1 LKVARAGLSDMAPAL
16 RRAFNGSREDDRLDL
31 VFGPRPRAAI
41 AALIVTGIVLGRW
54 LESLFGPGLVTKNLD
69 ISAILIGAAYAML
82 IRRYLFSSGHARRA
96 DFPWLA
102 ASLIPAAGALV
113 LVAFIAN
120 TASGNLET
128 IPGAPIWTDFGAVA
142 DALADSLAVAAGLTI
157 AVAALCFS
165 ENWTRAFKDLATQL
179 LVFKVL
185 VFVMV
190 LLIVEIGVVGPI
202 LAALLKI
209 LLGIRVP
216 EWVGEFAD
224 QLTYAALMSVIYFA
238 VIGATWMVCRKT
250 FAKLLETGNAEILN
264 AIKAMSENP
273 EKREK
278 RKHKRREKADAS
290 AAAEIARPEPTT
302 PVQEKDS

>member
-1 LKVARAGLSDMAPAL
+1 MEPAL

-31 VFGPRPRAAI
+31 VFGPKPRAAI
-41 AALIVTGIVLGRW
+41 AALIVSGIVLGR
-54 LESLFGPGLVTKNLD
+54 LAESALGPGVITAHLD
-69 ISAILIGAAYAML
+69 LSAVLLGAGYALMF
-82 IRRYLFSSGHARRA
+82 RTYLFSSGHAGTA

-102 ASLIPAAGALV
+102 ASLIPAAAALV
-113 LVAFIAN
+113 LVAFIEN

-165 ENWTRAFKDLATQL
+165 ENWARALKDLATQL
-179 LVFKVL
+179 FVFKVL

-190 LLIVEIGVVGPI
+190 LLIVEIGIVGPI

-216 EWVGEFAD
+216 QWVGEFVD

-238 VIGATWMVCRKT
+238 VIGATWTVCRKT
-250 FAKLLETGNAEILN
+250 FAQLLETGDADILD
-264 AIKAMSENP
+264 AIKAMSESP
-273 EKREK
+273 KKREK
-278 RKHKRREKADAS
+278 RERKQRAKAATT
-290 AAAEIARPEPTT
+290 AVEEIAQPEPTA
-302 PVQEKDS
+302 PGKEKDS